1 MSENKITLEALA
13 VEEKKVEIEQERD
26 TWSLCCSKSSAS
38 LIRYIGQMVCCASV
52 LTFSFIKFHKI
63 NTETILCILA
73 SSVES
78 LVICY
83 LPRNCKKIIIDSI

>member
-13 VEEKKVEIEQERD
+13 VEEKKIEIEQERD

-52 LTFSFIKFHKI
+52 LTFSFYQISQDKHGD
-63 NTETILCILA
+63 N
-73 SSVES
+73 SVYFS
-78 LVICY
+78 LISGIVGY
-83 LPRNCKKIIIDSI
+83 LLPAPQLQENHH